1 MSEEIVNN
9 FATFEDF
16 GFTAVNEEELDIVT
30 KATTEASSA
39 QERLDKMFA
48 AIKPLLEN
56 LEKDSSKDYIYWP
69 NRIEKINQFQA
80 FLDNIYNGTSQ

>member
-1 MSEEIVNN
+1 MSDFINM
-9 FATFEDF
+9 EDF

-30 KATTEASSA
+30 KAAGEASSA
-39 QERLDKMFA
+39 QARLDSMFA

-69 NRIEKINQFQA
+69 NRIEKIKQFQSY
-80 FLDNIYNGTSQ
+80 LDSIYNGN

>member
-1 MSEEIVNN
+1 MSDFINM
-9 FATFEDF
+9 EDF

-30 KATTEASSA
+30 KAAGEASSA
-39 QERLDKMFA
+39 QARLDSMFA

-69 NRIEKINQFQA
+69 NRIEKIKQFQSH
-80 FLDNIYNGTSQ
+80 LDKIYNGN

>member
-1 MSEEIVNN
+1 MSD
-9 FATFEDF
+9 FQLFEDF

-80 FLDNIYNGTSQ
+80 YLDNIYNGTTS